1 MFNPNIR
8 IMYDFVDCQ
17 EIRQQFS
24 LKNFMNP
31 HSPYLIGEFSYFE
44 GVEKATSSRKN

>member
-8 IMYDFVDCQ
+8 IMYDFADCQ
-17 EIRQQFS
+17 EIRQQFF
-24 LKNFMNP
+24 LKIFMNP

-44 GVEKATSSRKN
+44 DVEKPTSLRKN